1 MLKDKI
7 GEVLLLIVITAEMK
21 AGFQASD
28 PGIVNLDTT

>member
-7 GEVLLLIVITAEMK
+7 GEVLLLIVITAKMR